1 MNTSSPPLIES
12 LYLWMYKEED
22 RNTPYSPI
30 PCPSAT
36 FYKDFSISVGDSMPY
51 MF

>member
-1 MNTSSPPLIES
+1 
-12 LYLWMYKEED
+12 MYKEDD
-22 RNTPYSPI
+22 RNTPYSPF

-36 FYKDFSISVGDSMPY
+36 FYKDFSIFVGDSMPY